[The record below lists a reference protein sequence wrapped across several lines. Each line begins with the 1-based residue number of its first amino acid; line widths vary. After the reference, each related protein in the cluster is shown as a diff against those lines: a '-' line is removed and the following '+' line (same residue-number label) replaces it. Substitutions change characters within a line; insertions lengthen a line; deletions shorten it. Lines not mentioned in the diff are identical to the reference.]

1 MSRGHVWHL
10 CGGFSFFQG
19 AMSTEQFACRGR
31 LAWNV
36 ALLYSGP
43 TPRCAA
49 VLQKF
54 CFSVVQMNLYYDIFL
69 VYIFPRLPGWPLP
82 CEAML
87 GRCRHRSVAVQLSL
101 L

>member
-43 TPRCAA
+43 PPRCAA
-49 VLQKF
+49 VLRKF
-54 CFSVVQMNLYYDIFL
+54 CFSVVQMNLYHDSRL
-69 VYIFPRLPGWPLP
+69 VYRYRFLFPCWPLP
-82 CEAML
+82 AAL
-87 GRCRHRSVAVQLSL
+87 ARI
-101 L
+101 